1 MSIFFHSLSD
11 QATFPPQHKIKNWL
25 KKIIS
30 EHNQKLGT
38 INIIFVDDQNLLEI
52 NQKYLNHDY
61 FTDTITFN
69 YSNDKEIS
77 GDIYISFERVKD
89 NSVKYHCSFQSEI
102 LRVIIHS
109 TFHLLR
115 YNDKTKNEKKI
126 MRQMEDAAIR
136 RFPVSDDH

>member
-1 MSIFFHSLSD
+1 MSIFFHSLCD
-11 QATFPPQHKIKNWL
+11 QTTVPPQHKIKNWL

-38 INIIFVDDQNLLEI
+38 INIIFVDDQNLLDI
-52 NQKYLNHDY
+52 NKKYLNHDY

-69 YSNDKEIS
+69 FSTDKEIS

-102 LRVIIHS
+102 LRVIIHG
-109 TFHLLR
+109 TLHLLR
-115 YNDKTKNEKKI
+115 YNDKTKTEKKL
-126 MRQMEDAAIR
+126 MRQMEDAAIK
-136 RFPVSDDH
+136 RFPVSGDH